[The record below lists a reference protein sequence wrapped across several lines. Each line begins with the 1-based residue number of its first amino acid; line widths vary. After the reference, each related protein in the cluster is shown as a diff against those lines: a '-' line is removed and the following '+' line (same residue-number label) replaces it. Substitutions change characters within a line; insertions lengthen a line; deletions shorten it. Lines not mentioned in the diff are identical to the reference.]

1 MKTPQ
6 TMTRLSASLL
16 GMTPEATQSVT
27 ALATAAWAGPN
38 ICTAWAAPLIVTLV
52 INTVAGLHTRF
63 GVNTAS
69 RFEWP
74 AFWLARALAKAMPT
88 GPALSPMSRSM
99 WATSLPSPTSDSP
112 MNIDMTRS
120 PWVYRNAFK
129 QCKGLYMAQRLKAN
143 KKIGKRTILGT
154 KSVKGVCEGLV
165 SMNRYELPMPI

>member
-69 RFEWP
+69 KFEWP
-74 AFWLARALAKAMPT
+74 AFWLAKALAKAMPT

-99 WATSLPSPTSDSP
+99 WATSLPSPASASP
-112 MNIDMTRS
+112 MYMDMIRPPS
-120 PWVYRNAFK
+120 CVKLGCQYNEGEYIRHAR
-129 QCKGLYMAQRLKAN
+129 Q
-143 KKIGKRTILGT
+143 GKRKPVNAACGFAFA
-154 KSVKGVCEGLV
+154 VFRE
-165 SMNRYELPMPI
+165 R